1 MSDIQSDIQND
12 VRTVLKRVGG
22 AWGWILAFG
31 LIGIAAGLSMFFFTG
46 QALYVIAIAFG
57 VWLIFSG
64 VFRFAGAFAVPL
76 ESGWTRALYVI
87 LSVVSV
93 VAGVYLLA
101 HPGLSLLVLTLTI
114 GFFWIFSGWMEL
126 FLGVELSGAPHRGW
140 MIFGGLL
147 GVAAGTVIIFSPGI
161 SILSLALL
169 LGIWLVAYGLT
180 AVISSFVLRSHTS
193 GARAVLSPRH
203 T

>member
-1 MSDIQSDIQND
+1 MADIQND
-12 VRTVLKRVGG
+12 LRALLKQVGG

-31 LIGIAAGLSMFFFTG
+31 LIGIAAGLCMFFFTG

-64 VFRFAGAFAVPL
+64 VYRFVGAFAVPV
-76 ESGWTRALYVI
+76 ESGWTRALFAI

-114 GFFWIFSGWMEL
+114 GFFWIFSGWME
-126 FLGVELSGAPHRGW
+126 FFFGVEFSGVPHRGW
-140 MIFGGLL
+140 IIFGGLL
-147 GVAAGTVIIFSPGI
+147 GVAAGMIIIFYPGI
-161 SILSLALL
+161 STLTLALL
-169 LGIWLVAYGLT
+169 LGFWLVAYGLT
-180 AVISSFVLRSHTS
+180 LVISSFVLRSHTS